1 MIDKQIRDYIQKK
14 RCTLMCAGPMS
25 KNFVDAFISYH
36 QKKKFPSMLIASRRQ
51 IETKNLNHGYV
62 NNWSTEKFS
71 SYVQKKNNNIILC
84 RDHGGPYQGLK

>member
-1 MIDKQIRDYIQKK
+1 
-14 RCTLMCAGPMS
+14 MCAGPMS

-36 QKKKFPSMLIASRRQ
+36 QKKKISFNAYSSRRQ

-71 SYVQKKNNNIILC
+71 SYVQKKIIILFYVERSWWTIPRIKC
-84 RDHGGPYQGLK
+84 

>member
-1 MIDKQIRDYIQKK
+1 MYFNVRRPNVKK
-14 RCTLMCAGPMS
+14 LCRCVYKLS
-25 KNFVDAFISYH
+25 S
-36 QKKKFPSMLIASRRQ
+36 KKKFPSMLIASRRQ

-84 RDHGGPYQGLK
+84 RDHGGPYQGLSVNKKKKI

>member
-1 MIDKQIRDYIQKK
+1 MIDNQIRDYIKRK

-36 QKKKFPSMLIASRRQ
+36 QKKISSMLIASRRQ
-51 IETKNLNHGYV
+51 IETKKLNHGYV

-71 SYVQKKNNNIILC
+71 SYVQKK
-84 RDHGGPYQGLK
+84 K